1 MTEIQNEISDF
12 VPVNRIY
19 SLRAE
24 TMVDG
29 LPRAF
34 RFDRPIAKPLCQNIG
49 NYHSFA
55 YARAQLLRFRFKK
68 ALRGPRSAMVTRNLD
83 F

>member
-1 MTEIQNEISDF
+1 MSDFGFQKFPDEISDF

-34 RFDRPIAKPLCQNIG
+34 RLLEMLQDRHLSTAVDATKERAAIG
-49 NYHSFA
+49 PVPTGLHDV
-55 YARAQLLRFRFKK
+55 
-68 ALRGPRSAMVTRNLD
+68 PRSP
-83 F
+83 